1 MEHSTQPLDLDR
13 VVTDRLATDDLPAA
27 AAAETDFL
35 AGRTAG
41 WVDDAGG
48 DPAVR
53 SRALV
58 LAGRTEEAAAELA
71 SLVDRPAWSAQT
83 VAAAAWSASRVS
95 CPELLHRLR
104 QEVGSL
110 PEGFVEHEGI
120 PLGTRASLEG
130 LVATAEGHL
139 DDAVSA
145 HSCAVDRGDHRAPLW
160 GSLARLELARVL
172 LSRSCTAADAAS
184 VESDRSA
191 ARRHL
196 VSARTFFVSSA
207 HAHLGAVASDLLEL
221 VDPSA
226 HGSGPAS
233 PAEGPE
239 RPSAAAPTLGFLTGT
254 RATGWLAGFGV
265 QPPVRLAHRKGL
277 PALAHLVANRHRQV
291 PAVELDAVVRGASP
305 GGEVDGELLD
315 LLAELGALHDSAAPT
330 PDDVSDRVR
339 ELLFDDRVRSRT
351 TKLVRR
357 TVATVAESH
366 PVLAAHLEASVT
378 TGYTCRYEAP
388 PLVRWVL

>member
-1 MEHSTQPLDLDR
+1 MDDSTQPLDLDR
-13 VVTDRLATDDLPAA
+13 VVTDRLRTDDLPEA

-53 SRALV
+53 ARALV
-58 LAGRTEEAAAELA
+58 LAGHTEEATAELA
-71 SLVDRPAWSAQT
+71 SLLDGAPWSAQT

-95 CPELLHRLR
+95 CPDLLDRLR
-104 QEVGSL
+104 REVASL

-130 LVATAEGHL
+130 LVATAAGQL

-145 HSCAVDRGDHRAPLW
+145 HSCAVDQGDRRAPLW

-172 LSRSCTAADAAS
+172 LSRSWSVADAAPA
-184 VESDRSA
+184 ESDRNA

-207 HAHLGAVASDLLEL
+207 HAHLGAVAADLLEL
-221 VDPSA
+221 VDPTAHHSA
-226 HGSGPAS
+226 AAS
-233 PAEGPE
+233 PAGADE
-239 RPSAAAPTLGFLTGT
+239 RPAVAAPTLGFLTGT

-265 QPPVRLAHRKGL
+265 QPPVLLAHRKGL
-277 PALAHLVANRHRQV
+277 PALAHLIANRHRQV
-291 PAVELDAVVRGASP
+291 PAVELDVVVRGASP
-305 GGEVDGELLD
+305 GGEVDGELPD

-330 PDDVSDRVR
+330 PGDVSERVR

-357 TVATVAESH
+357 TVSSVAESH
-366 PVLAAHLEASVT
+366 PVLAAHLESTVT

-388 PLVRWVL
+388 PVVRWVL